1 MLQVGPL
8 VLLLRIGKPY
18 AHSCSYTLSISANL
32 TAPRSLN
39 RPAPILFLIP
49 IPLGPCPYLPFSNH
63 LQQPLTESRKAKIV
77 LKGLSTQTLFQKHRP
92 QRLAQA
98 VLVVRISMQESHRSF
113 TDKLHCQHLPFRI
126 CLISR
131 SVVATMCV
139 VGSLHV
145 NHQHRAMTCCMCS
158 SIMCTIYLVYHLV
171 HHLSC
176 VYMLYSSPQQAWPC
190 ITLPACTHCH
200 CGLLPF

>member
-1 MLQVGPL
+1 MLQVERL

-18 AHSCSYTLSISANL
+18 AHSCSYTLSISASL
-32 TAPRSLN
+32 TVAWSLN
-39 RPAPILFLIP
+39 RRAPTLFLTP
-49 IPLGPCPYLPFSNH
+49 IPLGLCPYLPFSNH

-77 LKGLSTQTLFQKHRP
+77 LKGISTQTLFQKQRH

-98 VLVVRISMQESHRSF
+98 ILVVTISMQESHRSF
-113 TDKLHCQHLPFRI
+113 TDKLHCKHLPLRI

-145 NHQHRAMTCCMCS
+145 NLQYHAMTCCM
-158 SIMCTIYLVYHLV
+158 MCIIYLVYHLV
-171 HHLSC
+171 HPLSC
-176 VYMLYSSPQQAWPC
+176 V
-190 ITLPACTHCH
+190 
-200 CGLLPF
+200 